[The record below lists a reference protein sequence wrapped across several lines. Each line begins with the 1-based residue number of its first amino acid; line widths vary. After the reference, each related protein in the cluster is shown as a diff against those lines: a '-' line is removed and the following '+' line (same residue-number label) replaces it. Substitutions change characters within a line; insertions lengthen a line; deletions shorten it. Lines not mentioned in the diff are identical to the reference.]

1 MVENTDGSICAHI
14 PVSWVRIIPPR
25 EYTDEQRQQM
35 ADAMRRN
42 ILDKES
48 TRTEKGIIS
57 VCMAF
62 NVQIIG

>member
-48 TRTEKGIIS
+48 TRTEKG
-57 VCMAF
+57 
-62 NVQIIG
+62 